1 MIATALTFVFGFLT
15 ATLIALVIS
24 PLFWSRTRRLALREY
39 QASIP
44 ASAREI
50 RASLDHVRAEAAL
63 TARRREMQAEAEIEK
78 AALARVEAGRLAGE
92 NAELRAH
99 NASLTEA
106 VAQMTVEIE
115 DAGEQL
121 SLRDAE
127 IAELDG
133 DLVALTHDFE
143 LKSDELE
150 ALTARFSD
158 LGAIADE
165 RRVAMEEQDVRIEEL
180 SDALREAERE
190 RRETAKMLE
199 RLRSGTG
206 VLEAHLAKE
215 RNAVRRL
222 DDKVARLTAQ
232 LAERDEQIARLLGA
246 ATGSAARSAAQDGGE
261 EEAFPDDDA
270 EARSRSRLK
279 VRPAVRPTFGRRSD
293 EAEASSAAGRHD
305 GGAAGAE
312 AGPGRPVAAAP
323 KRVAPAPA
331 AAAATPVQKPAM
343 ERPAA
348 PKPAASAPADLPE
361 ARDAP
366 SPRSPSLAESLGLP
380 ERPEFSDDLGDGEL
394 RDRVGELAAKV
405 VALTA
410 EREGSRSPL
419 DAILSAETAMA
430 MPARRGASGPS
441 LADRVRR
448 LRQEARD
455 QAAE

>member
-15 ATLIALVIS
+15 ATLIALVVS

-92 NAELRAH
+92 NAELRAR
-99 NASLTEA
+99 NATLSATLGDTTAEL
-106 VAQMTVEIE
+106 Q

-121 SLRDAE
+121 ALREGEIEELDAE
-127 IAELDG
+127 LR
-133 DLVALTHDFE
+133 ALSHDFD

-150 ALTARFSD
+150 ALGARFAD

-165 RRVAMEEQDVRIEEL
+165 RRTTIEEQDLRIEEL
-180 SDALREAERE
+180 SDALREAERD
-190 RRETAKMLE
+190 RRESGKALE
-199 RLRSGTG
+199 RLRSEAG

-215 RNAVRRL
+215 KNAVRRL
-222 DDKVARLTAQ
+222 DDKLARLTGQ
-232 LAERDEQIARLLGA
+232 LAERDEQIARLLGEA
-246 ATGSAARSAAQDGGE
+246 ASSAARHPAHGHAGGDALPSSLDEDGVESPGE
-261 EEAFPDDDA
+261 G
-270 EARSRSRLK
+270 RLR
-279 VRPAVRPTFGRRSD
+279 VRPAIRPAFGRRSD
-293 EAEASSAAGRHD
+293 EAAAPAGAPAGRAGTD
-305 GGAAGAE
+305 GRQPAGGSSRAADRDPE
-312 AGPGRPVAAAP
+312 
-323 KRVAPAPA
+323 PA
-331 AAAATPVQKPAM
+331 AAAAATSSEPRSPEPGGRRDRPSETPHP
-343 ERPAA
+343 
-348 PKPAASAPADLPE
+348 APA
-361 ARDAP
+361 
-366 SPRSPSLAESLGLP
+366 PSLAERLGLP
-380 ERPEFSDDLGDGEL
+380 ERPEFADDLADGAL
-394 RDRVGELAAKV
+394 RDKVGELAAKV

-410 EREGSRSPL
+410 EREGARSPL
-419 DAILSAETAMA
+419 DAILNAETTMT
-430 MPARRGASGPS
+430 MPERRDAAGPS